1 MKKKLKKKNALV
13 MLMLLA
19 LTMGCLSG
27 CGKGSKGGDN
37 LSEIRVAYFPNITH
51 SQALIMKNK
60 KMLEESLGEGI
71 NVKWMDFNA
80 GTEEV
85 EAFFAGEVDIG
96 LIGPIPAIS
105 GHSKSNGDMVIIAGA
120 CDGGAVLV
128 TRSDVTLNSIKDL
141 DGLTISV
148 PSLGNT
154 QHLNL
159 LDILAENGLETAD
172 KGGTVTVQPVKNSDL
187 KTLMDS
193 REIDAAI
200 VPEPWGSILEYDI
213 GAKVFLD
220 WKDVWRDG
228 DYSTSVVVTTKD
240 FLSAHPDEV
249 EKFIKAHLEA
259 TEFMNNNQEESKSIV
274 NSEIEA
280 VTNKGFDQAI
290 LDSSFS
296 RLNFTS
302 EISKDS
308 IKGFAQIYLDQN
320 FIKELPG
327 DELFDESVLNKVKG
341 Q

>member
-1 MKKKLKKKNALV
+1 MKKMLKKGKAAVLFLV
-13 MLMLLA
+13 LVLA
-19 LTMGCLSG
+19 AGCLSG
-27 CGKGSKGGDN
+27 CGGSGSGESE

-51 SQALIMKNK
+51 SQALVMKNK
-60 KMLEESLGEGI
+60 KMLEESLGEGV
-71 NVKWMDFNA
+71 NVKWLEFNA

-105 GHSKSNGDMVIIAGA
+105 GHCKSNGDMVIISGA

-128 TRSDVTLNSIKDL
+128 TRSDVHLNSVKDL

-159 LDILAENGLETAD
+159 LNLLSENGLETTD
-172 KGGTVTVQPVKNSDL
+172 NGGTVKVQPVKNSDV

-193 REIDAAI
+193 KELDAAI
-200 VPEPWGSILEYDI
+200 VPEPWGSILENEV
-213 GAKVFLD
+213 GANVLLD
-220 WKDVWRDG
+220 WRDVWRDG

-240 FLSAHPDEV
+240 FLSAHPDAV
-249 EKFIKAHLEA
+249 EKFMNAHIEA
-259 TEFMNNNQEESKSIV
+259 TDYMNNNQEESKSIV
-274 NSEIEA
+274 NAEIEA
-280 VTNKGFDQAI
+280 ATQKGFDQSI

-296 RLNFTS
+296 RLTFTAD
-302 EISKDS
+302 ISKES
-308 IKGFAQIYLDQN
+308 IQEFAQIYKDQG
-320 FIKELPG
+320 FIDSLPG
-327 DELFDESVLNKVKG
+327 EELFDSSILDKVK